1 MSQLSSTRHVVI
13 APVRVIGALIA
24 IGLLAAALFSVAVML
39 RPVVG
44 DPTLSRSTVVQVAAR
59 DDFALRQASIS
70 AFSDDYG
77 LRHTATAA
85 VATTWRS
92 DDYGL
97 RHPSS
102 GSDAG
107 QSQDSTDFGLRHST
121 WTIST
126 DGASNR
132 DDYGLR

>member
-1 MSQLSSTRHVVI
+1 MDQLSSTRNVII
-13 APVRVIGALIA
+13 APVRFIGALVA

-44 DPTLSRSTVVQVAAR
+44 DPTQTRSTVVQVPAR
-59 DDFALRQASIS
+59 DDFALRQARTN
-70 AFSDDYG
+70 AYSDDYG
-77 LRHTATAA
+77 LRHSTTAA
-85 VATTWRS
+85 VATTWRT

-97 RHPSS
+97 RHPYS
-102 GSDAG
+102 GTDAG
-107 QSQDSTDFGLRHST
+107 QSQGSTDFGLRHST
-121 WTIST
+121 WMIST